1 MVKFFKIIGTVFIG
15 LYLVLCISLYFGQEK
30 IIFNPDKLPE
40 NHQFRAGEEVEVEVA
55 AGIFLNNLH
64 LRSPQS
70 RGVILYFHGNK
81 GSNRRC
87 LRQANTMEGNG
98 YDIFMPD
105 YRGYGK
111 SDGILNSEKEMLSD
125 AQKIYDYLK
134 TKYEESKIVIVGYSL
149 GTGPASFL
157 AANNNPQQLIL
168 NSPFISFNDLKDRRF
183 PLIPDWLIKYPLKNI
198 DFLKKVKSAVTIFH
212 GTRDEVI
219 PFDSSERLKEVNS
232 NIVLIPL
239 KDTSHRRAIFH
250 DLFEKRVSQ
259 LLF

>member
-1 MVKFFKIIGTVFIG
+1 MLKFFKIIGTFFIG
-15 LYLVLCISLYFGQEK
+15 LYLVLCVGLYFGQEK

-40 NHQFRAGEEVEVEVA
+40 NHQFRAGEEVEVKVA
-55 AGIFLNNLH
+55 EDIFLNNLH
-64 LRSPQS
+64 LRVSNPK
-70 RGVILYFHGNK
+70 GVILYFHGNK

-98 YDIFMPD
+98 YDIFMTD

-111 SDGILNSEKEMLSD
+111 SDGVLTSQQEMLSD
-125 AQKIYDYLK
+125 AQKVYDYLK
-134 TKYEESKIVIVGYSL
+134 TKYEVSKIVIVGYSL

-198 DFLKKVKSAVTIFH
+198 EFLKNVKSTVTIFH

-232 NIVLIPL
+232 NIELIPL

-250 DLFEKRVSQ
+250 DLFERRVSQ

>member
-149 GTGPASFL
+149 GTGPRIFSCSK
-157 AANNNPQQLIL
+157 QQPSTI
-168 NSPFISFNDLKDRRF
+168 NSQFPFHKF
-183 PLIPDWLIKYPLKNI
+183 
-198 DFLKKVKSAVTIFH
+198 
-212 GTRDEVI
+212 
-219 PFDSSERLKEVNS
+219 
-232 NIVLIPL
+232 
-239 KDTSHRRAIFH
+239 
-250 DLFEKRVSQ
+250 Q
-259 LLF
+259 